1 MKKYI
6 ILFVSIL
13 LLFLVGV
20 PSTFAQKNNERPG
33 WTMNPPKAGNGTY
46 SYIVEFATG
55 TTDESARNT
64 AIAKVFQ
71 TMIMRLGM
79 PVNASEI
86 NQALQ
91 SGKSYG
97 EISMQYSIPV
107 NKVCEY
113 VEKISDGYRVY
124 VLCQV
129 AKSGRVSPDF
139 DHFTGCND
147 IKRYKNWVAGIEST
161 FIPGLGQMTKRRFG
175 AGSAFLVTELALAG
189 GAVTT
194 KFIAKEK
201 LEILKDPNI
210 SFGNFTNTT
219 KSYNNMRLINNVCL
233 GAVAAV
239 HLFNIVHA
247 VVAKPNYKENN
258 YSFYPTVI
266 QSPNENNMAFGMG
279 CTISF

>member
-1 MKKYI
+1 MKKLLFI
-6 ILFVSIL
+6 GILFSFIVGAQSI
-13 LLFLVGV
+13 
-20 PSTFAQKNNERPG
+20 FAQKNNERPG

-55 TTDESARNT
+55 TTEESARNT

-71 TMIMRLGM
+71 TTIMRLGM
-79 PVNASEI
+79 PVNSSEI

-97 EISMQYSIPV
+97 EISIQYNIPI

-113 VEKISDGYRVY
+113 VEKVSNGYRVY

-129 AKSGRVSPDF
+129 AKSGKVSPDF
-139 DHFTGCND
+139 DHFAGCND
-147 IKRYKNWVAGIEST
+147 IRRYKNWVAGVEST
-161 FIPGLGQMTKRRFG
+161 FVPGLGQMTKRRYGSG
-175 AGSAFLVTELALAG
+175 AAFLTTELALAG
-189 GAVTT
+189 GAIAT
-194 KFIAKEK
+194 KFIAKNKIET
-201 LEILKDPNI
+201 LNDPNI
-210 SFGNFTNTT
+210 GFEDFTSTV
-219 KSYNNMRLINNVCL
+219 KSYKNMKLINNMCL
-233 GAVAAV
+233 GAIAAV

-247 VVAKPNYKENN
+247 VVVKPNYKENN

-266 QSPNENNMAFGMG
+266 RSPNENNMAFGLG